1 MFKHLLLQYDLWQK
15 IRLCKWASSSPSIIQ
30 PCLKHRN
37 TSTVCSR
44 STWLSCLVSG
54 GSLMVQ
60 QQHQPTFWHSDIV
73 TVSLVVTW
81 SDQAETRQTLD
92 LNKYLM
98 SRLPPD
104 SRPGDRSHNNHTNYI
119 CTAIPVSAQVRNNLR
134 FKKILFIISS
144 ISTKIAS
151 LRSVKGWPFKSR
163 KENFNG
169 CWSSRNDLL
178 LRLQVL

>member
-1 MFKHLLLQYDLWQK
+1 MST
-15 IRLCKWASSSPSIIQ
+15 IV
-30 PCLKHRN
+30 KHRLFLA
-37 TSTVCSR
+37 TVSIR

-54 GSLMVQ
+54 GSLISVMVQ
-60 QQHQPTFWHSDIV
+60 HCSNNTNLHSDILTLSQSV
-73 TVSLVVTW
+73 WW
-81 SDQAETRQTLD
+81 SRDQTRQRLD

-151 LRSVKGWPFKSR
+151 LRSVKG
-163 KENFNG
+163 
-169 CWSSRNDLL
+169 
-178 LRLQVL
+178 

>member
-1 MFKHLLLQYDLWQK
+1 MVVMFGVWWKSDQSDG
-15 IRLCKWASSSPSIIQ
+15 AA
-30 PCLKHRN
+30 
-37 TSTVCSR
+37 TT
-44 STWLSCLVSG
+44 
-54 GSLMVQ
+54 
-60 QQHQPTFWHSDIV
+60 PTYILTSDIV

-81 SDQAETRQTLD
+81 PDQQRLD

-151 LRSVKGWPFKSR
+151 LRSVKG
-163 KENFNG
+163 
-169 CWSSRNDLL
+169 
-178 LRLQVL
+178 

>member
-1 MFKHLLLQYDLWQK
+1 MSTFSKDYSTFSN
-15 IRLCKWASSSPSIIQ
+15 IA
-30 PCLKHRN
+30 KHRLFPPPV
-37 TSTVCSR
+37 SIR
-44 STWLSCLVSG
+44 STWLSCLVSA
-54 GSLMVQ
+54 GSLISVMVQ
-60 QQHQPTFWHSDIV
+60 RHQPTFWHCHSQAGGHV
-73 TVSLVVTW
+73 ARP
-81 SDQAETRQTLD
+81 AETRQILD

-98 SRLPPD
+98 SRLPAD

-119 CTAIPVSAQVRNNLR
+119 CTAIPVSSQVRNNLR

>member
-1 MFKHLLLQYDLWQK
+1 MST
-15 IRLCKWASSSPSIIQ
+15 IV
-30 PCLKHRN
+30 KHRLFPQLA
-37 TSTVCSR
+37 SEVRGCHV
-44 STWLSCLVSG
+44 WCLVEVWWCSNNTN
-54 GSLMVQ
+54 L
-60 QQHQPTFWHSDIV
+60 HSDIV

-81 SDQAETRQTLD
+81 PDQQRLD

>member
-1 MFKHLLLQYDLWQK
+1 MST
-15 IRLCKWASSSPSIIQ
+15 IV
-30 PCLKHRN
+30 KHRLFLA
-37 TSTVCSR
+37 TVSIR

-54 GSLMVQ
+54 GSLTSAVWWCSNN
-60 QQHQPTFWHSDIV
+60 TNLHSDILTLSQSVAGGHV
-73 TVSLVVTW
+73 TRP
-81 SDQAETRQTLD
+81 AETRQTLD

-119 CTAIPVSAQVRNNLR
+119 CTAIPVCSQVRNNLR

-178 LRLQVL
+178 LRFQVL